1 MKIPD
6 SFGLPQQ
13 AMTQR
18 RFDRAAV
25 SFDAADAVPAEA
37 RERLLE
43 RLLLLGDEPSAILDL
58 GAATG
63 SASTALSARYPRARI
78 IAADSSLAMVR
89 RARDKCAG
97 NARIFPVR
105 CDAHALPCADE
116 SIDLVF
122 ANWLLSWVLPDRVFG
137 ECARV
142 LRPGGLALFTTL
154 GPDTL
159 IELRRAWAAV
169 DDKMHVHGFIDM
181 HDIGDLAARAGLVE
195 PVVDVDRVTISYP
208 GLAALLADLRAT
220 GAANSAAGRREGL
233 TGRSRWR
240 AFEAA
245 FRDRA
250 GAGRSDVTV
259 ELVFAQAWG
268 AGRRRAEPR
277 LADGVARI
285 AAEDLARTA
294 KKARPEGS

>member
-6 SFGLPQQ
+6 SYGLPQQ
-13 AMTQR
+13 AIARR
-18 RFDRAAV
+18 RFDRAAA
-25 SFDAADAVPAEA
+25 SFDGADALHAEA

-43 RLLLLGDEPSAILDL
+43 RLVLLGAQPATILDL

-63 SASTALSARYPRARI
+63 SSSSKLAERYPSAWI
-78 IAADSSLAMVR
+78 IAADSSLAMALRVR
-89 RARDKCAG
+89 HDRAASAK
-97 NARIFPVR
+97 IVPVQ

-122 ANWLLSWVLPDRVFG
+122 ANLLLPWVLPDRVFA
-137 ECARV
+137 ECARI

-169 DDKMHVHGFIDM
+169 DERIHVHGFIDM
-181 HDIGDLAARAGLVE
+181 HDIGDLALRAGLVE
-195 PVVDVDRVTISYP
+195 PVLDVDRLTISYTSP
-208 GLAALLADLRAT
+208 AALVAELRAT

-233 TGRSRWR
+233 TGRARWR
-240 AFEAA
+240 AFETA
-245 FRDRA
+245 FREQA
-250 GAGRSDVTV
+250 GTGRQAVTV

-268 AGRRRAEPR
+268 AGRRRTEPR
-277 LADGVARI
+277 PADGVARI

-294 KKARPEGS
+294 RKGRPEGC